1 MYYVLAVIMGVMVV
15 VSPVLNGQLTLK
27 VGTYKTS
34 LLNFGIGTIVALV
47 ALIIFGSDGL
57 SLKDVS
63 ANFLTIPPY
72 KYLGFV
78 FGLFV
83 ILIFN
88 HVSSRLPAI
97 YIVLLPFM
105 GQTIMSSIVDYF
117 IFDSFNFK
125 KLIGVLLVFTGVW
138 LNERK

>member
-1 MYYVLAVIMGVMVV
+1 MYYILAIIMGIMIV

-34 LLNFGIGTIVALV
+34 LLNFGIGTLV
-47 ALIIFGSDGL
+47 ATAALLFFGMENL
-57 SLKDVS
+57 
-63 ANFLTIPPY
+63 NYEYINIEPY
-72 KYLGFV
+72 KYMGFV

-83 ILIFN
+83 ILIYN

-117 IFDSFNFK
+117 LFDSFNFK

>member
-1 MYYVLAVIMGVMVV
+1 MYYIIAVIMGIMIV

-34 LLNFGIGTIVALV
+34 LLNFGIGTLV
-47 ALIIFGSDGL
+47 ATAALLIFGFENL
-57 SLKDVS
+57 
-63 ANFLTIPPY
+63 NYEYIHIEPY

-83 ILIFN
+83 VLIYN

-97 YIVLLPFM
+97 YLVLLPFM

-117 IFDSFNFK
+117 LFDSFNFK

>member
-1 MYYVLAVIMGVMVV
+1 MGVMVV

-34 LLNFGIGTIVALV
+34 LLNFTIGTIVAIAVL
-47 ALIIFGSDGL
+47 LIFGTKNISIDY
-57 SLKDVS
+57 VH
-63 ANFLTIPPY
+63 IPTY
-72 KYLGFV
+72 KYLGFF

-83 ILIFN
+83 ILIYN

-97 YIVLLPFM
+97 YLVLLPFM

-117 IFDSFNFK
+117 IFDSFNFN

-138 LNERK
+138 FNERK

>member
-1 MYYVLAVIMGVMVV
+1 MYYILAIIMGIMIV

-34 LLNFGIGTIVALV
+34 LLNFGIGTLVATA
-47 ALIIFGSDGL
+47 ALIIFGL
-57 SLKDVS
+57 E
-63 ANFLTIPPY
+63 NLTYEYIHIEPY

-83 ILIFN
+83 ILIYN

-117 IFDSFNFK
+117 LFDSFNFK

-138 LNERK
+138 LNERN